1 MNMTGL
7 ASSQVGA
14 LQQQLAEAQHAAAQ
28 AGREAAELR
37 QSLRDSAASSSSNNT
52 PQVGTSRSFQPLAS
66 PGVPASISLPDRQLV
81 AEVEYLR
88 VQKAQLEAALKAE
101 QHRMN
106 DWLAAHGAAGAAVPQ
121 PSAGPSTMQ
130 ASQLPV
136 SLKAS
141 AMSAFSHDKKRDDR
155 LAGAGGIAIELDDWD
170 PESAALQGGSTVT

>member
-1 MNMTGL
+1 ML
-7 ASSQVGA
+7 VASQARSS
-14 LQQQLAEAQHAAAQ
+14 Q

-37 QSLRDSAASSSSNNT
+37 LSIRDSAASSSSNNT

-121 PSAGPSTMQ
+121 PDAGT
-130 ASQLPV
+130 
-136 SLKAS
+136 SLGHCNS
-141 AMSAFSHDKKRDDR
+141 RCCS
-155 LAGAGGIAIELDDWD
+155 
-170 PESAALQGGSTVT
+170 ESRRHHRWSLSLR